1 MTLPFLRWTSS
12 LFRQEPTAAPA
23 AARLERLAPED
34 RRPGVVDYAPARSD
48 GLETAPRPLYE
59 SSVYH
64 SRLEELPTFA
74 VTFLSEAAEE
84 HIAQILESRRSP

>member
-1 MTLPFLRWTSS
+1 M
-12 LFRQEPTAAPA
+12 PA
-23 AARLERLAPED
+23 AARLDRLSPED
-34 RRPGVVDYAPARSD
+34 RRPGVVDYAPARGD

-74 VTFLSEAAEE
+74 ITFLSEAAEE
-84 HIAQILESRRSP
+84 HIAPILGSGPSP